1 MNLLNFSGDFLVLE
15 LGSITCLLFQGRREG
30 MSDLV
35 AEFPNVSFPVLYIR
49 EAHTGSNIPSHKT
62 INDKITC
69 AKELRNEDGKKRKI
83 LIDDIKGM
91 AHDSYG
97 GYPNAIF
104 IIDKNG
110 CVVFKSDWNSV
121 PATKRALNKLLSGK
135 PAHTKSYFLPVK
147 PTGGIWRKYC
157 QGLI

>member
-1 MNLLNFSGDFLVLE
+1 
-15 LGSITCLLFQGRREG
+15 

-35 AEFPNVSFPVLYIR
+35 AEFPSVSFSVLYIR